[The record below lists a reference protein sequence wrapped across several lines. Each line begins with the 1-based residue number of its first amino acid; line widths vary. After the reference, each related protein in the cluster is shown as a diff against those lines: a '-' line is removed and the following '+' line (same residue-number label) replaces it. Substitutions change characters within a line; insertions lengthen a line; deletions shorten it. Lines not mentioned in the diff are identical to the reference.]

1 MRDTKRKIQN
11 MQTAIDNCRDEK
23 LKFELQQEFDRK
35 SYLLKKQNTAYKQYC
50 EDNNLKPYAERLRTD
65 RGYIALKECKNAE
78 GRSLIAYEQMET
90 IQSEPTGQ

>member
-1 MRDTKRKIQN
+1 MKMQKSLIKMLFCKHIYKTK
-11 MQTAIDNCRDEK
+11 
-23 LKFELQQEFDRK
+23 
-35 SYLLKKQNTAYKQYC
+35 S
-50 EDNNLKPYAERLRTD
+50 RLRTD